1 MQKMPCVNS
10 FSVLR
15 FGLTSGELIM
25 NTVTDFEAFFASP
38 VFEAE
43 LFLAAIKCDD
53 NPVDL
58 SNFEDFMRK
67 DCPYDFEEE
76 GGVFRV
82 TGRIEIFQELD
93 EGHCDIEFNNIKWEK
108 IA

>member
-1 MQKMPCVNS
+1 MS
-10 FSVLR
+10 
-15 FGLTSGELIM
+15 
-25 NTVTDFEAFFASP
+25 TVTDFEAFLASP
-38 VFEAE
+38 VFEDE

-67 DCPYDFEEE
+67 DCPYDVELEGGVFSDFKRE

-82 TGRIEIFQELD
+82 TGRIETFREHD
-93 EGHCDIEFNNIKWEK
+93 EGHCDIEFKDVKWEK
-108 IA
+108 MA

>member
-1 MQKMPCVNS
+1 
-10 FSVLR
+10 
-15 FGLTSGELIM
+15 M
-25 NTVTDFEAFFASP
+25 NTFTDFEAFFASP
-38 VFEAE
+38 AFEDE

-67 DCPYDFEEE
+67 DCPYGVEEE

-82 TGRIEIFQELD
+82 TGRIETFQEPD
-93 EGHCDIEFNNIKWEK
+93 EGHCDIEFKNIKWEK